1 VLFATEAIKCK
12 SIIWSFLG
20 LIIICKAHAILGK
33 IEQEKEILTEAFE
46 LAKKMKNLDLCL
58 FIDIC
63 MRVNAEEMEMKRM
76 TMTSDLASK
85 KKSIGSK
92 MFQSNDQ
99 VNEDR
104 NQIT

>member
-1 VLFATEAIKCK
+1 MV
-12 SIIWSFLG
+12 
-20 LIIICKAHAILGK
+20 ICKAHAILGK
-33 IEQEKEILTEAFE
+33 IEREKEILAEAFE

-63 MRVNAEEMEMKRM
+63 IKVNAEEMEMKRM
-76 TMTSDLASK
+76 VTTDLTAK
-85 KKSIGSK
+85 RQKFGSK